1 MNHRKISHPSN
12 KRCRNFPTNA
22 VYMKKMDTTEK
33 VVDIENNDQYFKCYN
48 EKEKSS
54 I

>member
-12 KRCRNFPTNA
+12 KRCR
-22 VYMKKMDTTEK
+22 KMDTTEK
-33 VVDIENNDQYFKCYN
+33 IDDIGKNDQYFKCFN
-48 EKEKSS
+48 EKEKGS